1 MLSSRISI
9 TYLLIDTP
17 LRAAF
22 ARMRRWSFAG
32 TPRICRS
39 TFSVPATAEVCMHS
53 CMHSSVPRAH
63 LGKEIE
69 IRLHHARPGVGPFHE
84 RLTGRAETRRELRTT
99 DEQLTDLRELRRAPV
114 GQAGAG
120 AIGHPPHHRRA
131 RVADHGAGTGPGFE
145 RDDRERLEQARLH
158 HGNAARECV
167 ELVFVGGPSEE
178 SDVPALRH

>member
-53 CMHSSVPRAH
+53 CMHSSVPR
-63 LGKEIE
+63 
-69 IRLHHARPGVGPFHE
+69 V
-84 RLTGRAETRRELRTT
+84 
-99 DEQLTDLRELRRAPV
+99 
-114 GQAGAG
+114 
-120 AIGHPPHHRRA
+120 
-131 RVADHGAGTGPGFE
+131 
-145 RDDRERLEQARLH
+145 H
-158 HGNAARECV
+158 HGNAARERV
-167 ELVFVGGPSEE
+167 ELVLVGGPPEE
-178 SDVPALRH
+178 SDVPALRHRHLAVTHEHQRRASAAGVLPARERIEQLTALLALDDAADIEEVRALDRVALPE